1 MGQKVHPYGF
11 RLVTIRKSRSRWFA
25 EGKRYRD
32 QLIEDI
38 KLREFVH
45 DTQRN
50 AGISDVLVDRAADT
64 VTVTIKAARPGI
76 MIGRGGRDVDR
87 LRQRLE

>member
-11 RLVTIRKSRSRWFA
+11 RLVSIRKPRSRWFA
-25 EGKRYRD
+25 EGERYRR

-38 KLREFVH
+38 KIRNYIC
-45 DTQRN
+45 DRQRN
-50 AGISDVLVDRAADT
+50 AGISDIIIDRTADT
-64 VTVTIKAARPGI
+64 VTVTVEAARPGI

-87 LRQRLE
+87 LRQ